1 MPDIAITLLQL
12 VDIMEVP
19 EPRRKTLRSRKVNSF
34 HDKNNLK
41 KVIRKFN
48 LFGK

>member
-34 HDKNNLK
+34 HEKKNNIY
-41 KVIRKFN
+41 IRKFN